1 VFSLTVCD
9 HVMIAHSFKGEV
21 FGPAQKLHG
30 ATYAIEAEFRVP
42 TLDGDGLVVDI
53 GLARTELR
61 RALDSFDYDN
71 LDVLPQFKATNTT
84 TEFMAAHVH
93 SLLVAALKAGKLGEG
108 GKRVTALKVL
118 LRESPVAW
126 AAYEGPVG

>member
-1 VFSLTVCD
+1 MYSLTVCD
-9 HVMIAHSFKGEV
+9 HVMIAHSFKGEI

-30 ATYAIEAEFRVP
+30 ATYGIEVEFRVP
-42 TLDGDGLVVDI
+42 TLDADGLVVDI
-53 GLARTELR
+53 GLARSELR

-71 LDVLPQFKATNTT
+71 LDVLPQFAGRNTT

-93 SLLVAALKAGKLGEG
+93 GLIAAALREGKLGPAG
-108 GKRVTALKVL
+108 RRITAIKVL

-126 AAYEGPVG
+126 AAFEGPV

>member
-1 VFSLTVCD
+1 VYSLTVCD
-9 HVMIAHSFKGEV
+9 HVMIAHSFKGEI

-30 ATYAIEAEFRVP
+30 ATYAIEVEFRVP
-42 TLDGDGLVVDI
+42 SLDGDGLVVDI
-53 GLARTELR
+53 GLARSELR

-71 LDVLPQFKATNTT
+71 LDVLPQFTGRNTT

-93 SLLVAALKAGKLGEG
+93 GLIAAALRDGKLGPAG
-108 GKRVTALKVL
+108 RRITAMKVL

-126 AAYEGPVG
+126 AAFEGPV

>member
-1 VFSLTVCD
+1 VYSLTVCD
-9 HVMIAHSFKGEV
+9 HVMIAHSFKGEI

-30 ATYAIEAEFRVP
+30 ATYGIEVEFRVP
-42 TLDGDGLVVDI
+42 SLDGDGLVVDI
-53 GLARTELR
+53 GLARSELR

-71 LDVLPQFKATNTT
+71 LDVLPQFTGRNTT

-93 SLLVAALKAGKLGEG
+93 GLIAAALRDGKLGPA
-108 GKRVTALKVL
+108 GKRITAMKVL

-126 AAYEGPVG
+126 AAFEGPV

>member
-9 HVMIAHSFKGEV
+9 HVMIAHSFKGEI

-30 ATYAIEAEFRVP
+30 ATYAIEVEFRVP
-42 TLDGDGLVVDI
+42 TLDADGLVVDI
-53 GLARTELR
+53 GLARSELR

-71 LDVLPQFKATNTT
+71 LDVLPQFAGKNTT

-93 SLLVAALKAGKLGEG
+93 GLIAAALREGKLGPA
-108 GKRVTALKVL
+108 GKRITALKVL
-118 LRESPVAW
+118 LRESPLAW
-126 AAYEGPVG
+126 AAFEGPV

>member
-1 VFSLTVCD
+1 MFSLTVCD
-9 HVMIAHSFKGEV
+9 HVMIAHSFKGEI

-30 ATYAIEAEFRVP
+30 ATYAIEVEFRVP
-42 TLDGDGLVVDI
+42 TLDADGLVVDI
-53 GLARTELR
+53 GLARSELR

-71 LDVLPQFKATNTT
+71 LDVLPQFTGKNTT

-93 SLLVAALKAGKLGEG
+93 GLIAAALREGKLGPAG
-108 GKRVTALKVL
+108 RRITALKVL

-126 AAYEGPVG
+126 AAFEGPV